1 MKLIDEQGRLGGK
14 INIFDLTVILLIIF
28 GLAGA
33 YYKFFYINKLEGEVG
48 TPQKAQVGFIIE
60 EVSTYTA
67 DAINVGDIVKEL
79 NSNTEIG
86 TITKKEVRTALDKTG
101 DAEGNW
107 HVSPIADKRDVIIYI
122 ETTGNYDPD
131 MKLGSVNGKVGAKI
145 VLKGPKFQVESY
157 IIGVDPE

>member
-14 INIFDLTVILLIIF
+14 INIFDLTVILLVIF
-28 GLAGA
+28 GLVGV
-33 YYKFFYINKLEGEVG
+33 YYKFFYIEKLEGQVG
-48 TPQKAQVGFIIE
+48 TDQKAVVGFIIE
-60 EVSTYTA
+60 EVSVYTA
-67 DAINVGDIVKEL
+67 DAINIGDKVNEL

-86 TITKKEVRTALDKTG
+86 TIIKKEVTPALEKAS

-107 HVSPIADKRDVIIYI
+107 HVSPIENKNDIKIYI
-122 ETTGNYDPD
+122 ETTANYDPN